1 MYKSNLSKGRIAV
14 SARRGPPV
22 QIDFESHDV
31 REKQQQSPTNSNTS
45 KFTEKEDADFPKAE
59 MSTMNPR
66 PIFNKGRQMNNKRVP
81 QNSQDQSYNENHL
94 EMARLLSM
102 QWKKVE
108 DGRNPN
114 KDGES
119 LYELYREKD
128 STSLGN
134 FQPFDLENYWGKK
147 LLNSL
152 SKPDS

>member
-1 MYKSNLSKGRIAV
+1 MGKGRIAV

-22 QIDFESHDV
+22 QLDFESHDT
-31 REKQQQSPTNSNTS
+31 REKLN
-45 KFTEKEDADFPKAE
+45 KGEDAENQNTE

-81 QNSQDQSYNENHL
+81 QNSQDPNYNENHL
-94 EMARLLSM
+94 DMAKLLTT

-114 KDGES
+114 KEGES

-152 SKPDS
+152 GKPDS